1 MGWAFVGCSGSK
13 ELQNP
18 APAWV
23 QGLPMEPSHYIGI
36 ASAPKASFPGRAME
50 VAKERALGD
59 LARTIAVKVAT
70 TTSLNTLQ
78 MDERVSSSFREN
90 STSTSGAD
98 LEGYEL
104 AGTWESETEAW
115 AFYRLN
121 RARWAAIVA
130 ERKAAA
136 TDVAMGFY
144 LSAREAVAAGDVL
157 TAVDRYLR
165 GMEAL
170 QPYWGEL
177 NTGQLPDGSTLTVDR
192 ACLDGITELVAGLR
206 LEAGSDEVELG
217 FQQQFRGTL
226 TVQAFSNH
234 LAVAQLPLHYR
245 YDRGTL
251 PRTGTQPTNSD
262 GILEIPLQGF
272 ESGID
277 RSEVIVTMKL
287 AEALSDGHLTGAA
300 SLLEGL
306 ALPELRVPVRL
317 LSPAVYVEAR
327 ERMFGSPMSANRL
340 GVADALTEALHA
352 QGWVVTDI
360 ESEADLLLDIESDT
374 EKAGSG
380 NGFHT
385 AYLNARVKVIDARNG
400 NLILQKNLDRIK
412 GVQLDWDAAGNA
424 AYDKAGREIKGRFLS
439 DLVESL
445 YR

>member
-1 MGWAFVGCSGSK
+1 
-13 ELQNP
+13 
-18 APAWV
+18 
-23 QGLPMEPSHYIGI
+23 
-36 ASAPKASFPGRAME
+36 
-50 VAKERALGD
+50 
-59 LARTIAVKVAT
+59 
-70 TTSLNTLQ
+70 
-78 MDERVSSSFREN
+78 
-90 STSTSGAD
+90 
-98 LEGYEL
+98 
-104 AGTWESETEAW
+104 
-115 AFYRLN
+115 
-121 RARWAAIVA
+121 
-130 ERKAAA
+130 
-136 TDVAMGFY
+136 
-144 LSAREAVAAGDVL
+144 
-157 TAVDRYLR
+157 
-165 GMEAL
+165 
-170 QPYWGEL
+170 
-177 NTGQLPDGSTLTVDR
+177 
-192 ACLDGITELVAGLR
+192 
-206 LEAGSDEVELG
+206 
-217 FQQQFRGTL
+217 
-226 TVQAFSNH
+226 
-234 LAVAQLPLHYR
+234 VAQLPLHFR

-251 PRTGTQPTNSD
+251 PRTGTQPTNND
-262 GILEIPLQGF
+262 GILEIPLHGF

-277 RSEVIVTMKL
+277 RSEVVVTMKL

-306 ALPELRVPVRL
+306 ALPELRVPIRL

-352 QGWVVTDI
+352 QGWVVTDL

-412 GVQLDWDAAGNA
+412 GVQLDWEAAGNA